1 MSGCVEYSQEKGVE
15 MKAVII
21 GQPNC
26 QNCNMLKGACPD
38 VEKVE
43 MNPVDILNFAREVG
57 IKSVPFVVITGD
69 VGELQNV
76 LKMIDKE

>member
-1 MSGCVEYSQEKGVE
+1 

-21 GQPNC
+21 GMPNC
-26 QNCNMLKGACPD
+26 QNCNMLKNACPD

-43 MNPVDILNFAREVG
+43 LNPVDILNFAREVG

-69 VGELQNV
+69 VDELQNV
-76 LKMIDKE
+76 LKTVGQ

>member
-1 MSGCVEYSQEKGVE
+1 

-21 GQPNC
+21 GMPNC

-43 MNPVDILNFAREVG
+43 MNPVDILNFARVVG
-57 IKSVPFVVITGD
+57 IKSVPFVVLTGD
-69 VGELQNV
+69 VGELQAA
-76 LKMIDKE
+76 LKTIDKE